1 MEFSGKL
8 SLGMI
13 MKGFVDLAKKIYNVV
28 LEFHD
33 LVDY

>member
-13 MKGFVDLAKKIYNVV
+13 MKGFVHLAKIYNV

-33 LVDY
+33 LIDY

>member
-1 MEFSGKL
+1 MEFSRKL

-13 MKGFVDLAKKIYNVV
+13 MKGFVDLAKIYNVV